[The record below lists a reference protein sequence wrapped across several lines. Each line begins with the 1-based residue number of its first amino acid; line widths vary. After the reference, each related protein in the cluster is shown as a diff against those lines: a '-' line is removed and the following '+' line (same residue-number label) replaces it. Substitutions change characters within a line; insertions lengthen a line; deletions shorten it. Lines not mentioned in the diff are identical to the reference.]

1 MFKLTYVILKGVL
14 TLDTK
19 PKGIKEEIYRT
30 EKEYPSSNLIQKLS
44 IDEYVETLTMHAA
57 NIIGDKLKGLA
68 DEDKYNEIFQL
79 IDQVHDLAGKDER
92 EFSQPLSMITYSE
105 NENTIPIKEDLFLTR
120 VDVLYN
126 DSHKIKN
133 FFKTLAYEM
142 QTSDEILFL
151 VSFVRMSGAQLLTR
165 ELIELE
171 KRNVP
176 VKILTTTYLNITE
189 AKALRHLLQF
199 TNVEVKVLPLKNESF
214 HTKAYLFKRNS
225 NQNTVIIG
233 SSNISHSALINGHEL
248 NVKIPHTQHMPAY
261 EQTMD
266 FFNKMWTHEKAIYP
280 SEEFLLQYEQHQ
292 KTETKLFPSFTFE
305 REAPYLE
312 NSDIQPNEMQKEA
325 LKNLIFTRKNGHTK
339 GVIIAATG
347 TGKTYLSA
355 FDVQQFQPKRLLF
368 IAHREELLDN
378 AIKTYSSLFQD
389 EFLCGKI
396 TGSKKEFNKQFIF
409 STIQSLSKD
418 NTLEMF
424 EPDDFDYIIIDE
436 FHHAEAPTYR
446 KVIDYF
452 KPKFLL
458 GLTATPERMDGRNV
472 LELCDNNIVY
482 EIRLRDALEAE
493 LLAPFHYFGVADQT
507 VDYDKVD
514 ILNGHYEEN
523 SLVRALS
530 TFNRVEFII
539 DKMKTYGHDGDFL
552 HGLGFCVNIEH
563 AKYMSAEFN
572 KRGYVTECLT
582 GEDSVEYRQAII
594 RRLEDPQDD
603 LTMIFT
609 VNIFNEG
616 IDIPKVN
623 LMLFLRPTESSTIFI
638 QQLGRGL
645 RKIEDKEYV
654 TVLDFIGNYK
664 KSFIIPLALS
674 GQYNAKAFDT
684 DSLRVAVLHEFA
696 DAPGGSVV
704 QLDPIAQREI
714 LNRIDNIKLSSV
726 AVLKEMYAQF
736 KYDLGRSPEIIDF
749 LYSEEAPSLN
759 FFIFKFRSW
768 IKTKEY
774 MKDLNIYDE
783 EILEDDYKYEIVERI
798 ESMLSIK
805 WPYEYAIIYL
815 AMSSSEVSINNVVT
829 WLTKRFDLEINRD
842 EHETLI
848 LRAMDRLS
856 NRHKQQKWS
865 FGEMKDQV
873 FIVENKISEVF
884 NDESYANYVKDRLE
898 YGLIDFRRSFRT
910 DSVLAKKKKLAL
922 YRNYTRNELMFIFEA
937 KVPEGTWREGVSRVD
952 NHYLLFINL
961 NKAEDV
967 EDHLLYKD
975 FFKDPTTFHWQ
986 SQNKTSH
993 ESGQG
998 QEYIN
1003 HKERDIHIHL
1013 FIRKFSTMHGMTLPF
1028 MYLGEIDYVS
1038 SHGDKPMNIIW
1049 KLHKPVPED
1058 LYHDLI
1064 R

>member
-1 MFKLTYVILKGVL
+1 MKDNFS
-14 TLDTK
+14 
-19 PKGIKEEIYRT
+19 GIHEEIYELDKR
-30 EKEYPSSNLIQKLS
+30 YPDQNLIQKLS

-57 NIIGDKLKGLA
+57 TIIGNKLKELA
-68 DEDKYNEIFQL
+68 DHSKFDELFTT
-79 IDQVHDLAGKDER
+79 IDQVHTLLGKEVK
-92 EFSQPLSMITYSE
+92 EFNRPLSMITYSDG
-105 NENTIPIKEDLFLTR
+105 TDIIPIKEDLFLTR

-126 DSHKIKN
+126 DSNKIKN

-142 QTSDEILFL
+142 QTADEISFL

-165 ELIELE
+165 ELIALE

-176 VKILTTTYLNITE
+176 IKILTTTYLNITE
-189 AKALRHLLQF
+189 AKALRHF
-199 TNVEVKVLPLKNESF
+199 MKFKNVELKVLPLNNESF

-225 NQNTVIIG
+225 EQHTVIIG

-248 NVKIPHTQHMPAY
+248 NVKIPHTQHIPAY
-261 EQTMD
+261 EQSKD
-266 FFNKMWTHEKAIYP
+266 FFNKMWHHEKAIYP
-280 SEEFLLQYEQHQ
+280 NEEFLLKYEQHQ
-292 KTETKLFPSFTFE
+292 KSETNLLPSFTYE
-305 REAPYLE
+305 EKAPYLD
-312 NSDIQPNEMQKEA
+312 STHIQPNKMQKEA
-325 LKNLIFTRKNGHTK
+325 LKNLLFTRKNGHSK
-339 GVIIAATG
+339 GAIIAATG

-355 FDVQQFQPKRLLF
+355 LDVHQFQPERVLF

-378 AIKTYSSLFQD
+378 AIKTFSAQFQD

-396 TGSKKEFNKQFIF
+396 TGTKKEFDKRFIF

-418 NTLEMF
+418 NTLEKF
-424 EPDDFDYIIIDE
+424 KQDEFDYIIVDE
-436 FHHAEAPTYR
+436 FHHADAPTYR

-472 LELCDNNIVY
+472 LEICDNNIVY

-493 LLAPFHYFGVADQT
+493 LLTPFHYFGVSDQT
-507 VDYDKVD
+507 VDYNKVD
-514 ILNGHYEEN
+514 LINGHYEEN

-530 TFNRVEFII
+530 TFTRVEYII
-539 DKMKTYGHDGDFL
+539 DKIQTYGHDGDFL
-552 HGLGFCVNIEH
+552 HGLGFCVNIKH
-563 AKYMSAEFN
+563 ANYMSHEFN
-572 KRGYVTECLT
+572 QRGYVTECLT
-582 GEDSVEYRQAII
+582 GADSVEYRQMII
-594 RRLEDPQDD
+594 KRLEDPTDE

-645 RKIEDKEYV
+645 RKTENKEYV

-684 DSLRVAVLHEFA
+684 DSLRIAVLHEFA

-714 LNRIDNIKLSSV
+714 LDRIDNIKLSSI
-726 AVLKEMYAQF
+726 AVLKEMYNQF
-736 KYDLGRSPEIIDF
+736 KYDLGRSPEITDF
-749 LYSEEAPSLN
+749 LYSEEAPSLT
-759 FFIFKFRSW
+759 FFLFKFRSW

-774 MKDLNIYDE
+774 MNDLNTFDKM
-783 EILEDDYKYEIVERI
+783 ILASDLKYEVIERI
-798 ESMLSIK
+798 ESLLSIK
-805 WPYEYAIIYL
+805 WPYEYSIIYL
-815 AMSSSEVSINNVVT
+815 AQNNQKLTVEDVVL
-829 WLTKRFDLEINRD
+829 WLTKRFDLEIIRS

-848 LRAMDRLS
+848 IRAMDRLS
-856 NRHKQQKWS
+856 KGHKKQKWA
-865 FGEMKDQV
+865 FGKLTNETFYVNPD
-873 FIVENKISEVF
+873 ISTLF
-884 NDESYANYVKDRLE
+884 GNDIYFNYVKDRLE

-910 DSVLAKKKKLAL
+910 GLVLSQEKKLSL

-937 KVPEGTWREGVSRVD
+937 KVAEGTWREGVSRVD

-961 NKAEDV
+961 NKAENV
-967 EDHLLYKD
+967 EDHLHYKD
-975 FFKDPTTFHWQ
+975 YFKDPTTFHWQ
-986 SQNKTSH
+986 SQNQTSH
-993 ESGQG
+993 ASGKG

-1003 HKERDIHIHL
+1003 HTKRNIHVHL
-1013 FIRKFSTMHGMTLPF
+1013 FIRKFSQMHGMTLPF
-1028 MYLGEIDYVS
+1028 MYLGEIDYIDS
-1038 SHGDKPMNIIW
+1038 NGDKPMNINW
-1049 KLHKPVPED
+1049 RLHKPVPED
-1058 LYHDLI
+1058 LYHDFI

>member
-1 MFKLTYVILKGVL
+1 MNEKKQ
-14 TLDTK
+14 
-19 PKGIKEEIYRT
+19 GIHEEIY
-30 EKEYPSSNLIQKLS
+30 ELDKAYPEQQLVQKLS

-57 NIIGDKLKGLA
+57 TIIGDKLKNLA
-68 DEDKYNEIFQL
+68 DQSHFNEIFTL
-79 IDQVHDLAGKDER
+79 IDQVHNIAGKAEK
-92 EFSQPLSMITYSE
+92 EFTQPLSMITY
-105 NENTIPIKEDLFLTR
+105 NEGSDMVPIKEDLFLTR

-142 QTSDEILFL
+142 QTADEISFL

-165 ELIELE
+165 ELIALE
-171 KRNVP
+171 KKNVP
-176 VKILTTTYLNITE
+176 IKILTTTYLNITE
-189 AKALRHLLQF
+189 AKALRHF
-199 TNVEVKVLPLKNESF
+199 MKFKNVEIKVLPLNNESF

-248 NVKIPHTQHMPAY
+248 NVKIPHTEHIPAY
-261 EQTMD
+261 EQTQD
-266 FFNKMWTHEKAIYP
+266 FFEKMWNHEKAIFP
-280 SEEFLLQYEQHQ
+280 TEEFLTKYEQHQ
-292 KTETKLFPSFTFE
+292 KNEAKLTPSFTYE
-305 REAPYLE
+305 EKAPYLG
-312 NSDIQPNEMQKEA
+312 DTRVTPNQMQKEA
-325 LKNLIFTRKNGHTK
+325 LKNLKFTRKNGHSK

-355 FDVQQFQPKRLLF
+355 FDVHQFQPKRLLF
-368 IAHREELLDN
+368 IAHREELLDS

-396 TGSKKEFNKQFIF
+396 TGTTKEFDKRFIF
-409 STIQSLSKD
+409 STVQSLSKD
-418 NTLEMF
+418 HTLEKF
-424 EPDDFDYIIIDE
+424 KPDEFDYIIIDE

-446 KVIDYF
+446 KVIEYF
-452 KPKFLL
+452 TPNFLL

-482 EIRLRDALEAE
+482 EIRLRDALEAD
-493 LLAPFHYFGVADQT
+493 LLAPFHYFGVSDQT
-507 VDYDKVD
+507 VDYEQVEL
-514 ILNGHYEEN
+514 LNGHYEEN

-539 DKMKTYGHDGDFL
+539 DKIKTYGYDGDML

-563 AKYMSAEFN
+563 AKFMSMEFN
-572 KRGYVTECLT
+572 KRGFTTECLT

-594 RRLEDPQDD
+594 KRLENPTDD
-603 LTMIFT
+603 LMIIFT

-645 RKIEDKEYV
+645 RKIDNKEYV

-696 DAPGGSVV
+696 DSPGGSVV

-726 AVLKEMYAQF
+726 TVLKEMYAQF
-736 KYDLGRSPEIIDF
+736 KYDLGRSPEITDF
-749 LYSEEAPSLN
+749 LYAEEAPSLT
-759 FFIFKFRSW
+759 FFLYKFKSW

-774 MKDLNIYDE
+774 MKDLNSFDE
-783 EILEDDYKYEIVERI
+783 SILANSFKYEVVERI
-798 ESMLSIK
+798 ESMLAIK
-805 WPYEYAIIYL
+805 WPYEYGIIYL
-815 AMSSSEVSINNVVT
+815 AKNNNVISVDDIVN
-829 WLTKRFDLEINRD
+829 WLTKRFDLDIVRD

-856 NRHKQQKWS
+856 KRHKKQKWA
-865 FGEMKDQV
+865 FGVLLGDIFKVSPE
-873 FIVENKISEVF
+873 ISKIF
-884 NDESYANYVKDRLE
+884 MNDIYFNYVKDRLE
-898 YGLIDFRRSFRT
+898 YGLIDFRRTFRT
-910 DSVLAKKKKLAL
+910 ELVLGQEKKLAL

-937 KVPEGTWREGVSRVD
+937 RVAEGTWREGVSRVD

-961 NKAEDV
+961 NKAENV
-967 EDHLLYKD
+967 EDHLHYKD
-975 FFKDPTTFHWQ
+975 YFKDPTTFHWQ
-986 SQNKTSH
+986 SQNQTSH
-993 ESGQG
+993 GSGKG
-998 QEYIN
+998 QEYIH
-1003 HKERDIHIHL
+1003 HKERGIHMHL
-1013 FIRKFSTMHGMTLPF
+1013 FIRKFSEMHGMTLPF
-1028 MYLGEIDYVS
+1028 MYLGEVDYIDS
-1038 SHGDKPMNIIW
+1038 NGDKPMNINW
-1049 KLHKPVPED
+1049 KLHNPVPED
-1058 LYHDLI
+1058 LYHDFI

>member
-1 MFKLTYVILKGVL
+1 M
-14 TLDTK
+14 
-19 PKGIKEEIYRT
+19 EEIYLT
-30 EKEYPSSNLIQKLS
+30 EKEYPPSNLIQKLS
-44 IDEYVETLTMHAA
+44 VDEYVEALTMHAA
-57 NIIGDKLKGLA
+57 NIIGDKLKDLA
-68 DEDKYNEIFQL
+68 DEDKFNEIFQL
-79 IDQVHDLAGKDER
+79 IDQVHDLAGEDEK

-105 NENTIPIKEDLFLTR
+105 EQNTIPVKEDLFLTR

-142 QTSDEILFL
+142 QTSDEVFFL
-151 VSFVRMSGAQLLTR
+151 VSFIRMSGAQLLTR

-171 KRNVP
+171 KRGVP

-189 AKALRHLLQF
+189 AKAIRHLTQF
-199 TNVEVKVLPLKNESF
+199 ENVKVKILPLKNESF
-214 HTKAYLFKRNS
+214 HTKAYLFKRKS

-261 EQTMD
+261 EQTME
-266 FFNKMWTHEKAIYP
+266 FFNKMWAHEKAIFP
-280 SEEFLLQYEQHQ
+280 SDEFLLKYEQHQ
-292 KTETKLFPSFTFE
+292 KAESRLSPSFTFE
-305 REAPYLE
+305 QDASYL
-312 NSDIQPNEMQKEA
+312 DDTHVKPNEMQKEA
-325 LKNLIFTRKNGHTK
+325 LKNLLFTRKNGHTK

-368 IAHREELLDN
+368 IAHREELLDS
-378 AIKTYSSLFQD
+378 AIHTYSSLFQD

-396 TGSKKEFNKQFIF
+396 TGRTKEFDKRFIF

-418 NTLEMF
+418 NTLEEF
-424 EPDDFDYIIIDE
+424 KPDDFDYIIIDE

-493 LLAPFHYFGVADQT
+493 LLAPFHYFGLADQT
-507 VDYDKVD
+507 VDYDHVK

-530 TFNRVEFII
+530 TFTRVEFII
-539 DKMKTYGHDGDFL
+539 DKMKTYGHDGDYL

-563 AKYMSAEFN
+563 AKYMSVEFN
-572 KRGYVTECLT
+572 KRGYVAECLT

-594 RRLEDPQDD
+594 KKLEDPEDE

-609 VNIFNEG
+609 VNVFNEG

-664 KSFIIPLALS
+664 KSYIIPLALS

-696 DAPGGSVV
+696 DSPGGSVV

-726 AVLKEMYAQF
+726 AVLKKMYAQF
-736 KYDLGRSPEIIDF
+736 KYDLGRSPEIADF

-759 FFIFKFRSW
+759 FFIYKFKSW
-768 IKTKEY
+768 VKTKSY
-774 MKDLNIYDE
+774 MKDLNTFDE
-783 EILEDDYKYEIVERI
+783 EILAEDFKYEVVERI
-798 ESMLSIK
+798 ENMLSIK

-815 AMSSSEVSINNVVT
+815 SQSKKDISIVDVVK
-829 WLTKRFDLEINRD
+829 WLTSRFDLEIKHD
-842 EHETLI
+842 EHDTLI

-856 NRHKQQKWS
+856 KRHKKKSWH
-865 FGEMKDQV
+865 FGVLKDEV
-873 FIVENKISEVF
+873 FYVDNAVSEVF
-884 NDESYANYVKDRLE
+884 HDDSYSNYVKERLE

-910 DSVLAKKKKLAL
+910 DLVLGQVKKISL

-937 KVPEGTWREGVSRVD
+937 EVPEGTWREGVSRVD

-961 NKAEDV
+961 NKSDDV
-967 EDHLLYKD
+967 EEHLLYKD

-998 QEYIN
+998 QEYIY

-1013 FIRKFSTMHGMTLPF
+1013 FIRKFSEMHGMTLPF
-1028 MYLGEIDYVS
+1028 MYLGEVDYVG
-1038 SHGDKPMNIIW
+1038 SHGDKPMNITW
-1049 KLHKPVPED
+1049 KLHQSVPED

>member
-1 MFKLTYVILKGVL
+1 MKDKFN
-14 TLDTK
+14 
-19 PKGIKEEIYRT
+19 GIREEIY
-30 EKEYPSSNLIQKLS
+30 ELDKDYPEQKLIQKLS
-44 IDEYVETLTMHAA
+44 IEEYVETLTMHAA
-57 NIIGDKLKGLA
+57 TLIGDKLKSLA
-68 DEDKYNEIFQL
+68 NQSKFNEIFSL
-79 IDQVHDLAGKDER
+79 IDQVHDIAGIEEK
-92 EFSQPLSMITYSE
+92 EFNQPLSMITYSDGQDI
-105 NENTIPIKEDLFLTR
+105 IPVKEDLFLTR

-126 DSHKIKN
+126 DAHKIKN

-142 QTSDEILFL
+142 QTADEISFL
-151 VSFVRMSGAQLLTR
+151 VSFIRMSGAQLLTR
-165 ELIELE
+165 ELIALE
-171 KRNVP
+171 KRNLP
-176 VKILTTTYLNITE
+176 IKILTTTYLNITE
-189 AKALRHLLQF
+189 AKALRHF
-199 TNVEVKVLPLKNESF
+199 MKFENVELKVLPLNNESF

-225 NQNTVIIG
+225 GQNTVIIG

-248 NVKIPHTQHMPAY
+248 NVKIPHSQHMPAY
-261 EQTMD
+261 TQTNE
-266 FFNKMWTHEKAIYP
+266 FFNKMWNHEKAIIP
-280 SEEFLLQYEQHQ
+280 TEEFLVKYELHQ
-292 KTETKLFPSFTFE
+292 KSEAKLSPSFTYE
-305 REAPYLE
+305 EKAPYLD
-312 NSDIQPNEMQKEA
+312 STHIQPNEMQKEA
-325 LKNLIFTRKNGHTK
+325 LKNLLFTRKNGHTK

-355 FDVQQFQPKRLLF
+355 FDVHQFNPKRLLF
-368 IAHREELLDN
+368 IAHREELLDG
-378 AIKTYSSLFQD
+378 AIKTYSSLYQD

-396 TGSKKEFNKQFIF
+396 TGTKKEFDKRFIF

-418 NTLEMF
+418 NTLEKF
-424 EPDDFDYIIIDE
+424 QQNEFDYIIIDE

-472 LELCDNNIVY
+472 LEICDNNIVY

-493 LLAPFHYFGVADQT
+493 LLAPFHYFGVSDQT
-507 VDYDKVD
+507 VDYNQVD
-514 ILNGHYEEN
+514 LINGHYEES
-523 SLVRALS
+523 SLVLALS
-530 TFNRVEFII
+530 TFTRVEFII
-539 DKMKTYGHDGDFL
+539 DKIKTYGHDGDFL

-563 AKYMSAEFN
+563 ANYMSQEFN

-582 GEDSVEYRQAII
+582 GEDSVEYRQLII
-594 RRLEDPQDD
+594 KRLEDPTDE
-603 LTMIFT
+603 LAMIFT

-623 LMLFLRPTESSTIFI
+623 LMLFLRPTESSTVFI

-645 RKIEDKEYV
+645 RKTENKEYV

-696 DAPGGSVV
+696 DSPGGSVV

-714 LNRIDNIKLSSV
+714 LQRIDNIKLSST
-726 AVLKEMYAQF
+726 AVLKEMYSQF
-736 KYDLGRSPEIIDF
+736 KYDLGRSPEITDF
-749 LYSEEAPSLN
+749 LYAEEAPSLT
-759 FFIFKFRSW
+759 FFLFKFRSW

-774 MKDLNIYDE
+774 MKDLNTFDE
-783 EILEDDYKYEIVERI
+783 SILANDFKYEVVERI

-805 WPYEYAIIYL
+805 WPYEYGIIYL
-815 AMSSSEVSINNVVT
+815 AKRNKEISVDNVVL
-829 WLTKRFDLEINRD
+829 WLTKRFDLKITRT

-848 LRAMDRLS
+848 MRAMDRLS
-856 NRHKQQKWS
+856 KRHKKQKWTFGKLS
-865 FGEMKDQV
+865 DEVFYVNPEISTLFGEDIY
-873 FIVENKISEVF
+873 F
-884 NDESYANYVKDRLE
+884 NYVKDRLE

-910 DSVLAKKKKLAL
+910 GLVLGQEKKLSL

-937 KVPEGTWREGVSRVD
+937 KVAEGTWREGVSRVD

-967 EDHLLYKD
+967 EDHLHYKD
-975 FFKDPTTFHWQ
+975 YFKDPTSFHWQ

-1003 HKERDIHIHL
+1003 HKNRGIHVHL

-1028 MYLGEIDYVS
+1028 MYLGEIDYIDS
-1038 SHGDKPMNIIW
+1038 NGDKPMNINW

-1058 LYHDLI
+1058 LYHDFI

>member
-1 MFKLTYVILKGVL
+1 M
-14 TLDTK
+14 DTK
-19 PKGIKEEIYRT
+19 PKGITEEIFLA
-30 EKEYPSSNLIQKLS
+30 EKEYPPSNLIQKLS
-44 IDEYVETLTMHAA
+44 VDEYVETLTMHAA
-57 NIIGDKLKGLA
+57 NIIGDKLKDLA

-79 IDQVHDLAGKDER
+79 IDQVHNLAGNAEK

-105 NENTIPIKEDLFLTR
+105 EQDTIPIKEDLFLTR

-142 QTSDEILFL
+142 QTADEVYFL
-151 VSFVRMSGAQLLTR
+151 VSFIKMSGAQLLTR
-165 ELIELE
+165 ELIALE
-171 KRNVP
+171 KRGVP

-189 AKALRHLLQF
+189 AKAIRHLQQF
-199 TNVEVKVLPLKNESF
+199 KNVVVKILPLKNESF

-261 EQTMD
+261 EQTME
-266 FFNKMWTHEKAIYP
+266 FFHKMWIHEKAIFP
-280 SEEFLLQYEQHQ
+280 SEEFLRQYEEHQ
-292 KTETKLFPSFTFE
+292 KAENKLMPSFTYE
-305 REAPYLE
+305 RETPYVA
-312 NSDIQPNEMQKEA
+312 NTDIQPNEMQKEA
-325 LKNLIFTRKNGHTK
+325 LKNLVFTRKNGHTK

-368 IAHREELLDN
+368 IAHREELLN
-378 AIKTYSSLFQD
+378 SAIKTYSSLFQD

-396 TGSKKEFNKQFIF
+396 TGQEKEFDKQFIF

-418 NTLEMF
+418 NTLEAF
-424 EPDDFDYIIIDE
+424 KPDDFDYIIIDE
-436 FHHAEAPTYR
+436 FHHAEAPTYK

-472 LELCDNNIVY
+472 LELCENNIVY

-493 LLAPFHYFGVADQT
+493 LLAPFHYFGLTDQT

-530 TFNRVEFII
+530 TFTRVEFII
-539 DKMKTYGHDGDFL
+539 DKMETYGHDGDTL
-552 HGLGFCVNIEH
+552 HGLGFCVNIDH

-572 KRGYVTECLT
+572 KRGYVSECLT
-582 GEDSVEYRQAII
+582 GEDSVEYRKAVIQ
-594 RRLEDPQDD
+594 RLEDPKDE
-603 LTMIFT
+603 LTIIFT

-645 RKIEDKEYV
+645 RKIDNKEYV

-696 DAPGGSVV
+696 DSPGGSVV

-759 FFIFKFRSW
+759 FFIHKFKSW
-768 IKTKEY
+768 VNTKEY
-774 MKDLNIYDE
+774 MKDLNTHDE
-783 EILEDDYKYEIVERI
+783 EILANAFKYEIVERI

-815 AMSSSEVSINNVVT
+815 AKSQKEISINDIVQ
-829 WLTKRFDLEINRD
+829 WLTKRFDLEIKRD

-856 NRHKQQKWS
+856 KRFKKQKWT
-865 FGEMKDQV
+865 FGELENGV
-873 FIVENKISEVF
+873 FYIENAVSEVF
-884 NDESYANYVKDRLE
+884 SDNDYAHYVRERLE

-910 DSVLAKKKKLAL
+910 NLIFNQDKKISL

-967 EDHLLYKD
+967 EEHLLYKD

-998 QEYIN
+998 QDYVH
-1003 HKERDIHIHL
+1003 HKARDIHVHL
-1013 FIRKFSTMHGMTLPF
+1013 FIRKFSEMHGMTLPF
-1028 MYLGEIDYVS
+1028 MYLGEVDYMN
-1038 SHGDKPMNIIW
+1038 SHGDKPMNIVW
-1049 KLHKPVPED
+1049 KLHQPVPED
-1058 LYHDLI
+1058 LYHDFI

>member
-1 MFKLTYVILKGVL
+1 MDKKSKGL
-14 TLDTK
+14 
-19 PKGIKEEIYRT
+19 IEEIYLAK
-30 EKEYPSSNLIQKLS
+30 KEYPPTSLVQKLAV
-44 IDEYVETLTMHAA
+44 DEYVETLTMHAA
-57 NIIGDKLKGLA
+57 NLIGKRLKSLA
-68 DEDKYNEIFQL
+68 FEDKYDEVFEL
-79 IDQVHDLAGKDER
+79 IDQINNLTEVDQKEVNR
-92 EFSQPLSMITYSE
+92 PLSMITYSE
-105 NENTIPIKEDLFLTR
+105 AQEHIPVKEDLFLTR

-126 DSHKIKN
+126 DDNKIKN

-142 QTSDEILFL
+142 QTADEIYFL

-165 ELIELE
+165 ELMALE
-171 KRNVP
+171 KRGIP
-176 VKILTTTYLNITE
+176 VKVLTTTYLNVTE
-189 AKALRHLLQF
+189 AKAIRHFQQF
-199 TNVEVKVLPLKNESF
+199 KNVEIKILPLTNESF

-225 NQNTVIIG
+225 EQNTVIIG

-248 NVKIPHTQHMPAY
+248 NVKIPHTEHMPAY
-261 EQTMD
+261 EQTMT
-266 FFNKMWTHEKAIYP
+266 FFNKMWMHKEAIYP
-280 SEEFLLQYEQHQ
+280 SDQFLEQYELHQ
-292 KTETKLFPSFTFE
+292 KKKNQLMPSFAYE
-305 REAPYLE
+305 REVPYLE
-312 NSDIQPNEMQKEA
+312 NTEIRPNEMQKEA
-325 LKNLIFTRKNGHTK
+325 LKNLVFTRKNGHTK

-355 FDVQQFQPKRLLF
+355 FDVQQVQPKRLLF
-368 IAHREELLDN
+368 IAHREELLDS
-378 AIKTYSSLFQD
+378 AIKTYHSLFQD

-396 TGSKKEFNKQFIF
+396 TGQVKEFDKRFIF

-418 NTLEMF
+418 ETLKHF
-424 EPDDFDYIIIDE
+424 QPDTFDYIIIDE
-436 FHHAEAPTYR
+436 FHHAEAPTYK

-452 KPKFLL
+452 TPQFLL
-458 GLTATPERMDGRNV
+458 GLTATPERMDGRDV
-472 LELCDNNIVY
+472 LELCENNIVY
-482 EIRLRDALEAE
+482 EIRLRDALEAD
-493 LLAPFHYFGVADQT
+493 LLVPFHYFGLTDDT
-507 VDYDKVD
+507 IDYDQVD

-530 TFNRVEFII
+530 TFTRVEFII
-539 DKMKTYGHDGDFL
+539 NRMQTYGHDGDTL
-552 HGLGFCVNIEH
+552 HALGFCVNIEH
-563 AKYMSAEFN
+563 AKFMCEEFN
-572 KRGYVTECLT
+572 RRGYVAEYLT
-582 GEDSVEYRQAII
+582 GEDSVKHRQEII
-594 RRLEDPQDD
+594 SRLEDPHDE
-603 LTMIFT
+603 LSIIFT

-645 RKIEDKEYV
+645 RKTAKKEYV
-654 TVLDFIGNYK
+654 TILDFIGNYK

-674 GQYNAKAFDT
+674 GQYNARAFDT

-714 LNRIDNIKLSSV
+714 LRRIDNIKLNSV
-726 AVLKEMYAQF
+726 AVLKDMYAQF
-736 KYDLGRSPEIIDF
+736 KYDLGRSPEISDF
-749 LYSEEAPSLN
+749 LYAQEAPSLN
-759 FFIFKFRSW
+759 FFIHKFKSW

-774 MKDLNIYDE
+774 MKDLNSLDS
-783 EILEDDYKYEIVERI
+783 EILADSFKYEIIERI

-805 WPYEYAIIYL
+805 WPYEYAVIYL
-815 AMSSSEVSINNVVT
+815 AISNKEISIPDIIE
-829 WLTKRFDLEINRD
+829 WLQKRFDLEIVRE

-848 LRAMDRLS
+848 LRALDRLS
-856 NRHKQQKWS
+856 KRHKKQHWY
-865 FGEMKDQV
+865 FGELENEIFYVNHSISDV
-873 FIVENKISEVF
+873 FEDKT
-884 NDESYANYVKDRLE
+884 YQQYVKDRLE

-910 DSVLAKKKKLAL
+910 NIIFQQDKKLAL

-961 NKAEDV
+961 NKSESV
-967 EDHLLYKD
+967 EEHLLYKD

-998 QEYIN
+998 QEYIH
-1003 HKERDIHIHL
+1003 HKAKDIHIHL
-1013 FIRKFSTMHGMTLPF
+1013 FIRKFSEMHGMTLPF
-1028 MYLGEIDYVS
+1028 MYLGEVDYVN
-1038 SHGDKPMNIIW
+1038 SHGDKPMNIVW

>member
-1 MFKLTYVILKGVL
+1 M
-14 TLDTK
+14 K
-19 PKGIKEEIYRT
+19 PKGVIEEIYRI
-30 EKEYPSSNLIQKLS
+30 EKEYPSAKLIQKLS
-44 IDEYVETLTMHAA
+44 VDEYVETLTMHAA

-68 DEDKYNEIFQL
+68 DNDKYSEIFQL
-79 IDQVHDLAGKDER
+79 IDQIHDLAGKDER
-92 EFSQPLSMITYSE
+92 EFSHPLSMITYSE
-105 NENTIPIKEDLFLTR
+105 KENTIPIKEDLFLTR

-142 QTSDEILFL
+142 QTSDEIYFL

-189 AKALRHLLQF
+189 AKAIRHLMQF
-199 TNVEVKVLPLKNESF
+199 TNVDIKVLPLKNESF
-214 HTKAYLFKRNS
+214 HTKAYLFKRKS

-261 EQTMD
+261 EQTME
-266 FFNKMWTHEKAIYP
+266 FFNKMWTNEKAIYP
-280 SEEFLLQYEQHQ
+280 SEEFLQQYEQHQ
-292 KTETKLFPSFTFE
+292 KTETKLLPSFTFE

-312 NSDIQPNEMQKEA
+312 HTDIQPNEMQKEA

-355 FDVQQFQPKRLLF
+355 FDVQQFQPERLLF
-368 IAHREELLDN
+368 IAHREELLDS
-378 AIKTYSSLFQD
+378 AIKTYSSLFKD

-396 TGSKKEFNKQFIF
+396 TGSKKEFDKRFIF

-418 NTLEMF
+418 NTLERF
-424 EPDDFDYIIIDE
+424 NPDDFDYIIIDE

-530 TFNRVEFII
+530 TFTRVEFII

-582 GEDSVEYRQAII
+582 GDDSVEYRQAII
-594 RRLEDPQDD
+594 SRLEDPKDE

-645 RKIEDKEYV
+645 RRTEDKEYV

-749 LYSEEAPSLN
+749 LYAEEAPSLN
-759 FFIFKFRSW
+759 FFIYKFRSW
-768 IKTKEY
+768 VRTKEY
-774 MKDLNIYDE
+774 MDDLNVYDE
-783 EILEDDYKYEIVERI
+783 EILENDLKYEIVERI

-815 AMSSSEVSINNVVT
+815 AKSSNEISINDVVA

-856 NRHKQQKWS
+856 KRYKKQKWS
-865 FGEMKDQV
+865 FGEIKNEI
-873 FIVENKISEVF
+873 FYVERAISEILT
-884 NDESYANYVKDRLE
+884 DYGYANYVKDRLE

-910 DSVLAKKKKLAL
+910 DLVLAREKKLAL

>member
-1 MFKLTYVILKGVL
+1 MG
-14 TLDTK
+14 TK
-19 PKGIKEEIYRT
+19 PKGIIEEIYLN

-44 IDEYVETLTMHAA
+44 VDEYVETLTMHAA

-68 DEDKYNEIFQL
+68 NEDKYNEIFQL
-79 IDQVHDLAGKDER
+79 IEQVHDIAGTEGK
-92 EFSQPLSMITYSE
+92 EFNQPLSMITYSDGQD
-105 NENTIPIKEDLFLTR
+105 TIPVKEDLFLTR

-126 DSHKIKN
+126 DAHKIKN

-142 QTSDEILFL
+142 QTSDEIYFL
-151 VSFVRMSGAQLLTR
+151 VSFIKMSGAQLLTR
-165 ELIELE
+165 ELIALE
-171 KRNVP
+171 KRGVP

-189 AKALRHLLQF
+189 AKAIRHLLQF
-199 TNVEVKVLPLKNESF
+199 KNVEVKILPLKNESF
-214 HTKAYLFKRNS
+214 HTKAYLFKRKS

-261 EQTMD
+261 EQTMN
-266 FFNKMWTHEKAIYP
+266 FFNKMWAHEKAIFP
-280 SEEFLLQYEQHQ
+280 TEEFLVQYEQYQ
-292 KTETKLFPSFTFE
+292 KTESQLVPSFTFE

-312 NSDIQPNEMQKEA
+312 NTDIRPNEMQKEA
-325 LKNLIFTRKNGHTK
+325 LKNLVFTRKNGHSK
-339 GVIIAATG
+339 GVVIAATG

-368 IAHREELLDN
+368 IAHREELLDS

-396 TGSKKEFNKQFIF
+396 TGKEKDFDKRFIF

-418 NTLEMF
+418 NTLNKF
-424 EPDDFDYIIIDE
+424 IPDEFDYIIIDE
-436 FHHAEAPTYR
+436 FHHAEAPTYK

-452 KPKFLL
+452 NPKFLL

-482 EIRLRDALEAE
+482 EIRLRDALEAK
-493 LLAPFHYFGVADQT
+493 LLVPFHYFGLTDHT
-507 VDYDKVD
+507 VDYEKVE
-514 ILNGHYEEN
+514 LFNGHYEEN

-530 TFNRVEFII
+530 TFTRVEFII
-539 DKMKTYGHDGDFL
+539 DKMKTYGHDGDSL

-563 AKYMSAEFN
+563 AKYMSAEFT
-572 KRGYVTECLT
+572 KRGFVSECLT
-582 GEDSVEYRQAII
+582 GEDSVEYRQATIK
-594 RRLEDPQDD
+594 RLEDPNDE
-603 LTMIFT
+603 LIMIFT

-696 DAPGGSVV
+696 DSPGGSVV

-749 LYSEEAPSLN
+749 LYSEEAPSLK
-759 FFIFKFRSW
+759 FFIYKFKSW
-768 IKTKEY
+768 VKTKAY
-774 MKDLNIYDE
+774 MKDINTFDE
-783 EILEDDYKYEIVERI
+783 EILANAFKYEIIERI

-805 WPYEYAIIYL
+805 WPYEYAVIYL
-815 AMSSSEVSINNVVT
+815 AKSKKEVSIHDVVQ
-829 WLTKRFDLEINRD
+829 WLTKRFDLQIIRE

-848 LRAMDRLS
+848 VRAMDRLS
-856 NRHKQQKWS
+856 KRHKKHKWS
-865 FGEMKDQV
+865 FGELKNEV
-873 FIVENKISEVF
+873 FYIENTISELF
-884 NDESYANYVKDRLE
+884 NDDRYASYVMERLE

-910 DSVLAKKKKLAL
+910 DLVFNQRKKLL
-922 YRNYTRNELMFIFEA
+922 YTEITRVM
-937 KVPEGTWREGVSRVD
+937 S
-952 NHYLLFINL
+952 
-961 NKAEDV
+961 
-967 EDHLLYKD
+967 
-975 FFKDPTTFHWQ
+975 
-986 SQNKTSH
+986 
-993 ESGQG
+993 
-998 QEYIN
+998 
-1003 HKERDIHIHL
+1003 
-1013 FIRKFSTMHGMTLPF
+1013 
-1028 MYLGEIDYVS
+1028 
-1038 SHGDKPMNIIW
+1038 
-1049 KLHKPVPED
+1049 
-1058 LYHDLI
+1058 
-1064 R
+1064 